1 MLNRFNNDIIH
12 LSYEYTN
19 EWNKTMDDT
28 WKVMTK
34 NASSLDQHYPYLHP
48 IYLDYLALNGY
59 AIFLGRLANK
69 MLANSQKILLLME
82 DTYLSLFKYN
92 DNSYL
97 FDIATGISIPVP
109 DVLKIEDFN
118 KGSPSNWK

>member
-34 NASSLDQHYPYLHP
+34 NASSLDQH
-48 IYLDYLALNGY
+48 
-59 AIFLGRLANK
+59 
-69 MLANSQKILLLME
+69 
-82 DTYLSLFKYN
+82 
-92 DNSYL
+92 
-97 FDIATGISIPVP
+97 
-109 DVLKIEDFN
+109 
-118 KGSPSNWK
+118 